1 MDLRRHFE
9 HLSCLSFSPFLESF
23 IGLKFLD
30 FHLLDLTQPKTAA
43 SDSVSLLS
51 GALSTVLSQR
61 QIPLPQKPND
71 APRKCMQVP
80 GPSQSTCFCK
90 QDPDTWRSWGL
101 G

>member
-30 FHLLDLTQPKTAA
+30 FHLLDLTQPKPAA

-51 GALSTVLSQR
+51 GALSTGAVTASDS
-61 QIPLPQKPND
+61 PPPK
-71 APRKCMQVP
+71 AK
-80 GPSQSTCFCK
+80 
-90 QDPDTWRSWGL
+90 
-101 G
+101 